1 MTEIPDAWPGEDDPR
16 VDNRIVP
23 IFPLSN
29 VWLVPNAVIPLHIF
43 EPRYRRMIEDT
54 LDQTGN
60 LVLGTVVEGHE
71 QAITGAPPFYPM
83 AGLGTVHRYDKLPD
97 GRFYLLLRGNDRV
110 FVEEVA
116 SDEPYRKVRVMLAD
130 EQPAPDHLEG
140 SLREELT
147 SALLERTD
155 DVPELPPDLPLGC
168 LADLLT
174 LRVNPSHARWHEI
187 YTELDVERRVELAL
201 AAHQNA

>member
-1 MTEIPDAWPGEDDPR
+1 MTEIPDAWPADDAP
-16 VDNRIVP
+16 VDNRVVP
-23 IFPLSN
+23 IFPLPN

-43 EPRYRRMIEDT
+43 EPRYRQMIEDA
-54 LDQTGN
+54 LDQAGD

-71 QAITGAPPFYPM
+71 QAMSGAPPFYPL
-83 AGLGTVHRYDKLPD
+83 AGLGSIHRYDKLPD
-97 GRFYLLLRGNDRV
+97 GRFYLLLRGHDRV

-116 SDEPYRKVRVMLAD
+116 SDEPYRQVRIQRAD

-140 SLREELT
+140 SLRKELT
-147 SALLERTD
+147 AAILERSD
-155 DVPELPPDLPLGC
+155 ELPELPDDLPLGC

-187 YTELDVERRVELAL
+187 YTELDVGRRVELAL